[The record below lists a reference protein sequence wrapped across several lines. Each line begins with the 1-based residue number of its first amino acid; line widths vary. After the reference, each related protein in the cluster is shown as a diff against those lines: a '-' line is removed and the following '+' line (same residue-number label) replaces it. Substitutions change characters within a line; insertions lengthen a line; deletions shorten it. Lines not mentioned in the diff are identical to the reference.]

1 MPEKVKPTRPVRR
14 LSKALGDGVKEL
26 PTNAT
31 WLLSKAVSPLDQR
44 SAGTRALQCHGA
56 ARHGAQRRCHGDG
69 RTAWR

>member
-14 LSKALGDGVKEL
+14 LTKALGEGVKDL

-44 SAGTRALQCHGA
+44 SD
-56 ARHGAQRRCHGDG
+56 GAQGPVRRGCS
-69 RTAWR
+69 TWREALVPQ